1 MRIWIS
7 ALLLMALVSPF
18 SHARPSSK
26 YFLVKKT
33 VPPCPPP
40 LVELAKNLEYDQEV
54 LGLYVPK
61 GWTPEIVAD
70 LYIGRARIV
79 PTPGKLYSIGWKPT
93 FVLENIRFGGS
104 TKQLGELVAKAS
116 AQARSPI
123 LIRGALTTDSRI
135 PSFLVAEK
143 GNWKCATE

>member
-1 MRIWIS
+1 MPLWIG
-7 ALLLMALVSPF
+7 ALLLMALVSPS

-26 YFLVKKT
+26 YYLVKKT
-33 VPPCPPP
+33 TPLRPPP

-70 LYIGRARIV
+70 LYIGRAHIV
-79 PTPGKLYSIGWKPT
+79 PTPARLYSIGWKPA

-104 TKQLGELVAKAS
+104 TRQLGEMAAKAS
-116 AQARSPI
+116 AQAKSPI
-123 LIRGALTTDSRI
+123 YIEGALTSDSLT
-135 PSFLVAEK
+135 PAFLVAER
-143 GNWKCATE
+143 GNWKCITE